1 MTLTELYQEIDGSY
15 EQATKVLRMDKL
27 IDKHIRKFPKGGVP
41 EAVIAAGGTM
51 DPTAL
56 FESAHGMKGV
66 CSNLGLTALA
76 ELASAVA
83 EEFRPGKPRKLSDAE
98 VKEILAKIETL
109 YQKTADSIRR
119 YEEE

>member
-1 MTLTELYQEIDGSY
+1 MTLTELYQAIDGSY

-27 IDKHIRKFPKGGVP
+27 IDKHIRKFPKCGAP

-83 EEFRPGKPRKLSDAE
+83 EEFRPGNPRKLSDAE